1 MSEGVPE
8 STGAGQPLRADSL
21 SQRRWANTRPVITSD
36 KQDRVNLRGPFAREG
51 QALAVRMDGRRQF
64 QSRAWAAPP
73 VHHRR
78 TGGFEEGLAF
88 FRSQVGGRSSS
99 THTAYSYQPYIWE
112 FCACFHFAFPLLV
125 FCIISHPHLFVTKST
140 EGVFRARV
148 VRCEHQSTRPGCA
161 HRGVGFRARCVSL
174 GPHTAGRTKAAA
186 TAPEDVDWA
195 SDSSAG

>member
-1 MSEGVPE
+1 MGDANFNH
-8 STGAGQPLRADSL
+8 GRGLRHL
-21 SQRRWANTRPVITSD
+21 Y
-36 KQDRVNLRGPFAREG
+36 
-51 QALAVRMDGRRQF
+51 
-64 QSRAWAAPP
+64 

-88 FRSQVGGRSSS
+88 FRSQVGRRSSS

-195 SDSSAG
+195 SDSMSDAAHPHHCITTVSPVYNYRITTASHRYFLYLERF